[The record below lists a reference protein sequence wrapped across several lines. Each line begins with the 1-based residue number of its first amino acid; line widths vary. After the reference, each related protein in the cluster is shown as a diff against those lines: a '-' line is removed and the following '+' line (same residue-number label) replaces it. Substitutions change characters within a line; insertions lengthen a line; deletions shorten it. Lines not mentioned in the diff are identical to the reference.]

1 MRKKSDS
8 LLMIIILITLYLC
21 SIFMG
26 KLTFAICLSLFAV
39 ASLRELLLIRGK
51 DKLPIELELLSYI
64 MVVLFTMNNF
74 SFNIDYYLLD
84 YRLMSALILIN
95 LIPLV
100 LLRDKNRYGF
110 KDALYLIG
118 STMFIGLT
126 FNLLL
131 LFYSYNFN
139 YVMYVFL
146 VAFCTDSFAFITGR
160 YIGQHKFMSNIS
172 PNKTV
177 EGAVGGLFMGTII
190 PSLYFISTVD
200 TGVPVYAIF
209 LITCGLSILGQLGDL
224 VFSAI
229 KREYGKK
236 DFIKGG
242 GILDFLDSII
252 FISLAFVMI
261 MSIY

>member
-126 FNLLL
+126 YNLLL
-131 LFYSYNFN
+131 LFYSYDFN

>member
-126 FNLLL
+126 
-131 LFYSYNFN
+131 YN
-139 YVMYVFL
+139 
-146 VAFCTDSFAFITGR
+146 
-160 YIGQHKFMSNIS
+160 
-172 PNKTV
+172 
-177 EGAVGGLFMGTII
+177 
-190 PSLYFISTVD
+190 
-200 TGVPVYAIF
+200 
-209 LITCGLSILGQLGDL
+209 
-224 VFSAI
+224 
-229 KREYGKK
+229 
-236 DFIKGG
+236 
-242 GILDFLDSII
+242 
-252 FISLAFVMI
+252 
-261 MSIY
+261 

>member
-131 LFYSYNFN
+131 LFYSYDFN